1 MDGDGG
7 EYIPDL
13 SSDATIRSAL
23 QSQWESAAAHTTEFA
38 LIRDDHRSYQ
48 AIAQATLFTFNQL
61 GSLFVAL
68 CIGFLTLSSLRE
80 RGAPASA

>member
-1 MDGDGG
+1 MRVSLVL
-7 EYIPDL
+7 EQYRLP
-13 SSDATIRSAL
+13 
-23 QSQWESAAAHTTEFA
+23 ESAAAHTTEFA